1 MLVTA
6 YIQSVAY
13 FLLAAVAL
21 FASAGTVAIATY
33 WVYLA
38 IFAAVFIVSFLWL
51 DPDLARERIRPGGKR
66 PPITLQ
72 LISVVLV
79 SHWIIAG
86 LDHGRFHWS
95 DTVPPWLQWL
105 KPARARS
112 QLCAVPLGNACEPI
126 LFFGDPYSE

>member
-1 MLVTA
+1 MPVSA
-6 YIQSVAY
+6 FIQSVAY

-21 FASAGTVAIATY
+21 FASAGTVTIATY

-72 LISVVLV
+72 LIYRCPRLP
-79 SHWIIAG
+79 
-86 LDHGRFHWS
+86 LDHRR
-95 DTVPPWLQWL
+95 P
-105 KPARARS
+105 RS
-112 QLCAVPLGNACEPI
+112 RPLPLE
-126 LFFGDPYSE
+126 

>member
-1 MLVTA
+1 MPVSA

-51 DPDLARERIRPGGKR
+51 DPDLAREACGRAGNGRRSHCSSSPLSSSPTGSS
-66 PPITLQ
+66 P
-72 LISVVLV
+72 V
-79 SHWIIAG
+79 STTAASIG
-86 LDHGRFHWS
+86 VTPSR
-95 DTVPPWLQWL
+95 
-105 KPARARS
+105 
-112 QLCAVPLGNACEPI
+112 LGCN
-126 LFFGDPYSE
+126 G